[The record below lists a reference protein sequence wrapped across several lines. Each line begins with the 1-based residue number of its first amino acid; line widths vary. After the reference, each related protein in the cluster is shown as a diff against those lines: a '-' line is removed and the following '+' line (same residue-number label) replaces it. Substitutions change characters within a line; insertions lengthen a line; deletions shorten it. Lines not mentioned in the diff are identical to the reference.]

1 MVTAKVLAKVAILA
15 FFYFYKVQLLSNQK
29 SVLKNKTHFGCFFF
43 LYNALFCF
51 HVSVQCVQIAKGI
64 TIVGKDTLVKHEFS
78 KITQC
83 NYT

>member
-1 MVTAKVLAKVAILA
+1 M
-15 FFYFYKVQLLSNQK
+15 
-29 SVLKNKTHFGCFFF
+29 
-43 LYNALFCF
+43 YNALFCF